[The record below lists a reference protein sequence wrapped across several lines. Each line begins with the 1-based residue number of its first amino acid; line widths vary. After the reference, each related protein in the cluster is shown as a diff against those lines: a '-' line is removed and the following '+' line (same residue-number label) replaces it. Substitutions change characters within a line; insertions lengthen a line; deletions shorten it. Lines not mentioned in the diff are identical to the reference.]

1 MRGPIKSRVHTSRL
15 NRQLQQAQPARG
27 LCSAMTGAAGG
38 SLSYWSRWTTLS
50 AALLLAS
57 GAGTVYAFALFA
69 PLLKS
74 RLRLSQED
82 TALIASI
89 GALGRKNTSIYR
101 CLWSLGPFR
110 QILCVIPV
118 YTSLLAG
125 LHFDRYGP
133 RRTVL
138 IGAALSGVGFWGLHY
153 AVDTAYTDSALV
165 LGLIYAVAQ
174 HGSAWILSASVA
186 APVRNFPQEYRGT
199 IVGLSKASD
208 LILPQFPLIYPPS
221 AQAILCGA

>member
-1 MRGPIKSRVHTSRL
+1 MAAT
-15 NRQLQQAQPARG
+15 
-27 LCSAMTGAAGG
+27 AGG
-38 SLSYWSRWTTLS
+38 SYWSRWTTLS

-89 GALGRKNTSIYR
+89 GALG
-101 CLWSLGPFR
+101 L
-110 QILCVIPV
+110 

-138 IGAALSGVGFWGLHY
+138 IGAVLSGVGFWGLHR
-153 AVDTAYTDSALV
+153 AVDTAATDSALV

-174 HGSAWILSASVA
+174 HGSAWILCASVA

-199 IVGLSKASD
+199 IVGLSKGFFALSAGFHIEFFRGLVRRHLSLCSFHHLLATD
-208 LILPQFPLIYPPS
+208 RSHPP
-221 AQAILCGA
+221 AVF